1 MQRLKSIKKLTGKH
15 FCIILLLVQAVQTG
29 CKKEREPVF
38 DIGSNQYINKWVLDS
53 MKVYYYWN
61 TVLPKTPNY
70 NQQPLS
76 FFGSIKNGADRFSQL
91 LNPDVPESYP
101 RTLYS
106 DFGIDLV
113 TISAQGGEQT
123 ILRLV
128 VPGSDGFQAGLKRGD
143 RILAINGI
151 AVNSTNVNTLS
162 EASLKNGSITLQME
176 GKPEPYLIN
185 GYLKPNPVYTTQVWE
200 RSGKKIGYIFLNN
213 FDVKALP
220 KLKEVFAGFRDQQ
233 VSELVLDMRYN
244 TGGEVSVAAA
254 LAAMITRATEGDV
267 FLEYRGNA
275 NAGVQRH
282 GFGNEIGKLFTPVN
296 YSQYAGLRL
305 NINRIFILTGRH
317 TASAAELLVNNL
329 PPYIS
334 TIRIGEPTLGKDMAE
349 FEIKDY
355 RSPKLVSDWTLW
367 PLVFK
372 VYNSAGKGDYAA
384 GLPPDIAADEL
395 SILPLKELGDPDET
409 LTRLAVAQIT
419 GIAVTSNRALSI
431 NSTPNKLY
439 DARDKEDAMVTPI
452 RVSR

>member
-1 MQRLKSIKKLTGKH
+1 MQLLKRLKKIIGEH
-15 FCIILLLVQAVQTG
+15 FCIFLLLISVFQTG
-29 CKKEREPVF
+29 CKKERDPVF
-38 DIGSNQYINKWVLDS
+38 DIGSDGYINKWVMDS

-61 TVLPKTPNY
+61 TALPKNPNY
-70 NQQPLS
+70 NQQPLF
-76 FFGSIKNGADRFSQL
+76 FFGAIKNRADQFSQL
-91 LNPDVPESYP
+91 LNPEVPESYP

-113 TISAQGGEQT
+113 TVSAGGTEQT

-143 RILAINGI
+143 RILAINGVG
-151 AVNSTNVNTLS
+151 VNSANVSRLS

-176 GKPEPYLIN
+176 GKPEAYLIN

-220 KLKEVFAGFRDQQ
+220 KLKEAFAGFKGRQ
-233 VSELVLDMRYN
+233 VNELVLDLRYN

-254 LAAMITRATEGDV
+254 LAAMVTRANEGDI

-275 NAGVQRH
+275 NAGIQRH
-282 GFGNEIGKLFTPVN
+282 NFGNEIGKLFTPVN
-296 YSQYAGLRL
+296 YNQYAGLRL

-317 TASAAELLVNNL
+317 TASAAELLINNL

-334 TIRIGEPTLGKDMAE
+334 TIRIGESTLGKDMAE

-355 RSPKLVSDWTLW
+355 RNPKLVADWTLW

-372 VYNSAGKGDYAA
+372 VYNSVGRGDYSG

-395 SILPLKELGDPDET
+395 SRLPLKELGDADET
-409 LTRLAVAQIT
+409 LARLAIAKIT
-419 GIAVTSNRALSI
+419 GIANTSRGLSI
-431 NSTPNKLY
+431 NDKPKKLY
-439 DARDKEDAMVTPI
+439 DPRDKEDIAVTPI

>member
-1 MQRLKSIKKLTGKH
+1 MQRLKSIKKLAYKC
-15 FCIILLLVQAVQTG
+15 FCIGLLLLLVSQTG
-29 CKKEREPVF
+29 CKKDRDVVFEPGTSSYV
-38 DIGSNQYINKWVLDS
+38 NKWVMDS

-61 TVLPKTPNY
+61 TALPKNPNY
-70 NQQPLS
+70 NQQTLP
-76 FFGSIKNGADRFSQL
+76 FFASIKNNADRFSQL
-91 LNPDVPESYP
+91 LNPNFPESYP

-113 TISAQGGEQT
+113 TINAGGAEQT

-143 RILAINGI
+143 RVFAINGDV
-151 AVNSTNVNTLS
+151 VNSSNINTLS
-162 EASLKNGSITLQME
+162 EASLKKGSILLQME
-176 GKPEPYLIN
+176 GKSEPYLIN

-200 RSGKKIGYIFLNN
+200 RNGKKIGYIFLNN

-220 KLKEVFAGFRDQQ
+220 KLKDVFAGFQSQQ
-233 VSELVLDMRYN
+233 VNELVLDLRYN

-254 LAAMITRATEGDV
+254 FAAMITRATEGDI

-282 GFGNEIGKLFTPVN
+282 NFGNEIGRLFTPVN
-296 YSQYAGLRL
+296 YSQYANLRL
-305 NINRIFILTGRH
+305 SINRIFILTGRH
-317 TASAAELLVNNL
+317 TASAAELLANNL
-329 PPYIS
+329 PPHIS

-355 RSPKLVSDWTLW
+355 RSQKLVADWVLW

-395 SILPLKELGDPDET
+395 SRLPLKELGDPDET
-409 LTRLAVAQIT
+409 LTRLAIAQIT
-419 GIAVTSNRALSI
+419 GVTVTSRVLSV
-431 NSTPNKLY
+431 NERSKKLY
-439 DARDKEDAMVTPI
+439 DSRDKDDAMIAPV
-452 RVSR
+452 RVRR

>member
-1 MQRLKSIKKLTGKH
+1 MQNLKGIKKLTVKH
-15 FCIILLLVQAVQTG
+15 FCICLVFILAFQSG
-29 CKKEREPVF
+29 CKKERDPAF
-38 DIGSNQYINKWVLDS
+38 DVGSNGYINKWVMDS

-61 TVLPKTPNY
+61 ATLPKNPNY
-70 NQQPLS
+70 NQQPLV
-76 FFGSIKNGADRFSQL
+76 FFASIKNGADRFSQL

-106 DFGIDLV
+106 DFGVDLV
-113 TISAQGGEQT
+113 TINTAGSEQT

-143 RILAINGI
+143 RVIAINDDV
-151 AVNSTNVNTLS
+151 VNSANVNTLS
-162 EASLKNGSITLQME
+162 EASLKKGSITLQIE
-176 GKPEPYLIN
+176 GKADPCLIN

-200 RSGKKIGYIFLNN
+200 RNGKKIGYIFFNN
-213 FDVKALP
+213 FDIKALP
-220 KLKEVFAGFRDQQ
+220 KLKEVFAGFQSQQ
-233 VSELVLDMRYN
+233 VSELILDMRYN

-254 LAAMITRATEGDV
+254 LAAMITRATEETT

-282 GFGNEIGKLFTPVN
+282 SFGNEISKLFMPVN

-305 NINRIFILTGRH
+305 NINRLFILTGKH
-317 TASAAELLVNNL
+317 TASAAELLANNL
-329 PPYIS
+329 PPHIT

-355 RSPKLVSDWTLW
+355 RDPNLVQNWVLW

-372 VYNSAGKGDYAA
+372 VYNSAGKGDYSA

-395 SILPLKELGDPDET
+395 SRLPLSLIH
-409 LTRLAVAQIT
+409 R
-419 GIAVTSNRALSI
+419 
-431 NSTPNKLY
+431 
-439 DARDKEDAMVTPI
+439 
-452 RVSR
+452 

>member
-1 MQRLKSIKKLTGKH
+1 M
-15 FCIILLLVQAVQTG
+15 
-29 CKKEREPVF
+29 
-38 DIGSNQYINKWVLDS
+38 
-53 MKVYYYWN
+53 
-61 TVLPKTPNY
+61 
-70 NQQPLS
+70 
-76 FFGSIKNGADRFSQL
+76 
-91 LNPDVPESYP
+91 
-101 RTLYS
+101 
-106 DFGIDLV
+106 
-113 TISAQGGEQT
+113 
-123 ILRLV
+123 
-128 VPGSDGFQAGLKRGD
+128 
-143 RILAINGI
+143 
-151 AVNSTNVNTLS
+151 
-162 EASLKNGSITLQME
+162 
-176 GKPEPYLIN
+176 
-185 GYLKPNPVYTTQVWE
+185 
-200 RSGKKIGYIFLNN
+200 NN

-220 KLKEVFAGFRDQQ
+220 KLKEVFAGFRAQQ

-254 LAAMITRATEGDV
+254 LAAMITRAAEGDV

-329 PPYIS
+329 SPYIS

-355 RSPKLVSDWTLW
+355 RSPKLVADWTLW

-409 LTRLAVAQIT
+409 LSRLAVAQIT
-419 GIAVTSNRALSI
+419 GIAVTSNRVLSV
-431 NSTPNKLY
+431 NNTPNKLY
-439 DARDKEDAMVTPI
+439 DARDKEDAIVTPI